1 MVRYN
6 KTIIEF
12 LIILF
17 PFKDYEKSIPLGMTN
32 VELFNN
38 SSKPL
43 MYINA
48 KTVPKPP
55 FLSVN
60 LDNIYHIIDSGIILC
75 IVYCQKYYA
84 KCIVFF

>member
-1 MVRYN
+1 
-6 KTIIEF
+6 
-12 LIILF
+12 
-17 PFKDYEKSIPLGMTN
+17 MTN
-32 VELFNN
+32 VELFND

-60 LDNIYHIIDSGIILC
+60 LDNIYHIIDSTIILC
-75 IVYCQKYYA
+75 IVIGQNYCA
-84 KCIVFF
+84 KFIVFFKEIVPVYVDQYKNLGRNRHFL